1 MIYKIICAMCN
12 QRGIGKDGELPWKIK
27 EDLNFFSKL
36 TKGNKNN
43 AVIMGKKTWISLKKY
58 LPDRDNLVL
67 STSITLDETHDN
79 NIVKSFQSIEDVN
92 EFCEKKNYDDVW
104 VIGGAE
110 IYNQFIEKDLC
121 DQCIITFINNNY
133 DCDTF
138 FPVLDSK
145 WVISSIL
152 PMETKQEFSVQ
163 VWNIIKA

>member
-43 AVIMGKKTWISLKKY
+43 AVIMGKKTWMSLKKY
-58 LPDRDNLVL
+58 LPDRDNLIL
-67 STSITLDETHDN
+67 STSLTLDETHDN
-79 NIVKSFQSIEDVN
+79 NIVKSFKSIDDVN
-92 EFCEKKNYDDVW
+92 VFCEKKNYDDVW
-104 VIGGAE
+104 IIGGAE
-110 IYNQFIEKDLC
+110 IYKQFMEKDLC

-138 FPVLDSK
+138 FPALDSK
-145 WVISSIL
+145 WTISSIL
-152 PMETKQEFSVQ
+152 PMETEQEFSVQ
-163 VWNIIKA
+163 VWNVTKV

>member
-1 MIYKIICAMCN
+1 MCN

>member
-58 LPDRDNLVL
+58 LPDRDNLIL

-110 IYNQFIEKDLC
+110 IYKQFIEKDLC
-121 DQCIITFINNNY
+121 GQCIITFINNNY
-133 DCDTF
+133 DCDAF

-152 PMETKQEFSVQ
+152 PMETEQEFSVQ
-163 VWNIIKA
+163 VWNVIKA